1 MIIVGIAG
9 PIFMIVSKT
18 YFLCCFS
25 FLILSSS
32 IQEIQSLV
40 IALSNSY
47 GLVLVVLLLGP
58 GLIELPVK

>member
-9 PIFMIVSKT
+9 PIFMIVSRT
-18 YFLCCFS
+18 YFIYCLF
-25 FLILSSS
+25 FLILYSS

>member
-18 YFLCCFS
+18 YFLYSFS
-25 FLILSSS
+25 FLILSRSL
-32 IQEIQSLV
+32 QEIQSLV